1 MVTVATD
8 DSMAL
13 PSVTEVKDAE
23 IKARFDHA
31 AENPTVQ
38 ALLDAFPGAE
48 IAAVRDIL
56 PEETEEID
64 ADGEVVPAE
73 EVNELE
79 GDI

>member
-1 MVTVATD
+1 MLV
-8 DSMAL
+8 SAL
-13 PSVTEVKDAE
+13 NTARLEAVKQRTNFSVC
-23 IKARFDHA
+23 A

-79 GDI
+79 GDT